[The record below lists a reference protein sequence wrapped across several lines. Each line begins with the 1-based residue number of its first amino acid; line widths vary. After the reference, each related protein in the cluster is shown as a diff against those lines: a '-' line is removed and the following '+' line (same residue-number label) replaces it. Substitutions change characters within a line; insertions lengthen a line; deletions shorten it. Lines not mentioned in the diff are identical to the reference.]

1 MIHNMKEYIAE
12 VKTQKLSNRS
22 QEKIEFFNHEN

>member
-1 MIHNMKEYIAE
+1 MIHNMKEYIASKNSE
-12 VKTQKLSNRS
+12 LSNRS